1 MATNV
6 LNLTKIENQ
15 TILTGASEFNLSEQ
29 IRNCVL
35 LFENKWSKKNIEL
48 DLTFDEYTVYANEEL
63 LKEVWINLIDNAIKF
78 CDRDGTVRIDITEIE
93 NRLLISI
100 SDTGEEIPEEAKE
113 LIFRKFFQVDE
124 SHSVAG
130 NGIGLAI
137 VKKIVELHGGDVTVS
152 SRNRKTVF
160 TVSLPK

>member
-6 LNLTKIENQ
+6 LNLTKLENQ

-35 LFENKWSKKNIEL
+35 LLENKWSKKNIDL
-48 DLTFDEYTVYANEEL
+48 DLAFEEYNIYANEEM
-63 LKEVWINLIDNAIKF
+63 LKEVWINLLDNAFKF
-78 CDRDGTVRIDITEIE
+78 SDEGGTVRINITEIE
-93 NRLLISI
+93 DRILVSVSN
-100 SDTGEEIPEEAKE
+100 TGEEIPEKAKE
-113 LIFRKFFQVDE
+113 LIFRKFYKVDE
-124 SHSVAG
+124 SHSSTG

-137 VKKIVELHGGDVTVS
+137 VKKIVELHGGDVIVS
-152 SRNRKTVF
+152 SGNRKTVF